1 MTEKEYKAFRKTG
14 MKIYE
19 IFISKGRVVHREVPF
34 DEFDKKWIKRD
45 WLNKSIIYN
54 TERKDDFMY
63 VTEDKLK
70 EMKEYLVNY
79 FINLEHK
86 KIREAQAKINRLS
99 KVKY

>member
-1 MTEKEYKAFRKTG
+1 MTEKDYKAFRKTG
-14 MKIYE
+14 LKIYK

-45 WLNKSIIYN
+45 WLNKAIIYN

-70 EMKEYLVNY
+70 EMKEY
-79 FINLEHK
+79 FIKRLIKQEEN
-86 KIREAQAKINRLS
+86 KIKPIIKRIEKL
-99 KVKY
+99 KGVKL